1 MSRLFGTPNEKS
13 IGVTKRSRGMLF
25 GMPTEPTTALGK
37 RLRRIR
43 QAAGYGGER
52 QAAEFARR
60 LDITPASLHD
70 LESGKS
76 QKLGGKAWQGYINV
90 GANPHYILH
99 GKGLPMLKDIEKT
112 LRAQTLV
119 SMMLELEE
127 KELDTVE
134 DIVKAYIRA
143 KPGGSPNDPFKHDA
157 PKGGGT
163 Q

>member
-1 MSRLFGTPNEKS
+1 MRGLLGVANVLS
-13 IGVTKRSRGMLF
+13 IGAPYRLSAMLLR
-25 GMPTEPTTALGK
+25 MSTLPE

-43 QAAGYGGER
+43 EAAGYGGER

-60 LDITPASLHD
+60 IGIKPPSLHA
-70 LESGKS
+70 LESGDSKS
-76 QKLGGKAWQGYINV
+76 LGRSLPGYISI
-90 GANPHYILH
+90 GANPNYILH
-99 GKGLPMLKDIEKT
+99 GKGPLMLKDIEKS

-143 KPGGSPNDPFKHDA
+143 KPGGSGNDPYKKDP
-157 PKGGGT
+157 PKAA
-163 Q
+163 